1 MSRRLRRFALV
12 LAAAVLGGGGLLF
25 VASCAAP
32 PAVRHLAADQDGL
45 TEAGRA
51 MAIAELTANL
61 GQRSAASDP
70 ARWRELLTRSGQL
83 SQAAGRFILSR
94 ATAVSGSA
102 TEAESFYSRLGTDT
116 ATLRAQREQL
126 QTDLSEA
133 IKTTAR

>member
-1 MSRRLRRFALV
+1 MRVRCFTLTLTAV
-12 LAAAVLGGGGLLF
+12 VLGGGGLLF

-32 PAVRHLAADQDGL
+32 PSVRHLAADQDGL

-70 ARWRELLTRSGQL
+70 IRWHELLTRSGQL
-83 SQAAGRFILSR
+83 SQAAGRFIMSR

-102 TEAESFYSRLGTDT
+102 TDAETFYARLGPDL
-116 ATLRAQREQL
+116 AALRAQREQL
-126 QTDLSEA
+126 QSDLSEA
-133 IKTTAR
+133 IGTTAR